1 MIFKL
6 HEVDILYIV
15 IDVGIAGVR
24 CMYHPP
30 PASKCLKLKFCL
42 LDEEVLFQ
50 LEVDTYA
57 TVPSFMDIIFLLTL

>member
-1 MIFKL
+1 MKWIYS
-6 HEVDILYIV
+6 VV

-30 PASKCLKLKFCL
+30 LVSKCLKLKFCL
-42 LDEEVLFQ
+42 IDEEVLLQ

-57 TVPSFMDIIFLLTL
+57 A